1 MQYKDLKD
9 KAKKLGLRVTK
20 TVKGKRVPLSAKE
33 LRAKI
38 TMNFE
43 NSVKNA
49 QKVIRI
55 CRTVVLPTGQTP
67 QPAARVP
74 PPPPPPPPPQ
84 APPPPPGGNARA
96 KMLAELKN
104 TLKKRG
110 LNK

>member
-20 TVKGKRVPLSAKE
+20 TVKGKRVALSAKE
-33 LRAKI
+33 LRTKI

-55 CRTVVLPTGQTP
+55 CRTVVVPTTTTP
-67 QPAARVP
+67 RAPVP
-74 PPPPPPPPPQ
+74 PPPPPPRAP
-84 APPPPPGGNARA
+84 APPPPRGGNARA
-96 KMLAELKN
+96 KLMAELKN

>member
-1 MQYKDLKD
+1 MQYKDLKE
-9 KAKKLGLRVTK
+9 KAKKMGLRVTK
-20 TVKGKRVPLSAKE
+20 TMKGKRVPLSAKE

-55 CRTVVLPTGQTP
+55 CRTVVLPTSTVPSGPRAQ
-67 QPAARVP
+67 AP
-74 PPPPPPPPPQ
+74 PPPPPPPPPR
-84 APPPPPGGNARA
+84 GGNARA
-96 KMLAELKN
+96 KLMAELKN

>member
-1 MQYKDLKD
+1 MQYKDLKE
-9 KAKKLGLRVTK
+9 KAKKMGLRVTK
-20 TVKGKRVPLSAKE
+20 TMKGKRVPLSAKE

-55 CRTVVLPTGQTP
+55 CRTIVLPTAQTP
-67 QPAARVP
+67 QSGGRVP
-74 PPPPPPPPPQ
+74 PPPPPPPPR
-84 APPPPPGGNARA
+84 APAPPPGGNVRA

>member
-20 TVKGKRVPLSAKE
+20 TVKGKRVALSAKE

-55 CRTVVLPTGQTP
+55 CRTVVVPTTTVAPGP
-67 QPAARVP
+67 RVPVP
-74 PPPPPPPPPQ
+74 PPPPRAPVPPPPR
-84 APPPPPGGNARA
+84 GGNARA
-96 KMLAELKN
+96 KLMAELKN

>member
-1 MQYKDLKD
+1 MQYRDLKN

-20 TVKGKRVPLSAKE
+20 TVDGKRVKLTARE

-55 CRTVVLPTGQTP
+55 CQTVVAPVATP
-67 QPAARVP
+67 RPQGVRAP
-74 PPPPPPPPPQ
+74 PPPPPPKKPVL
-84 APPPPPGGNARA
+84 NNKRA
-96 KMLAELKN
+96 KLMAELKA
-104 TLKKRG
+104 TLAKKG
-110 LNK
+110 LRP

>member
-20 TVKGKRVPLSAKE
+20 TVGGKRVKLSAKE
-33 LRAKI
+33 LRSKI

-55 CRTVVLPTGQTP
+55 CRTVVT
-67 QPAARVP
+67 PAAQPMNRAAPRP
-74 PPPPPPPPPQ
+74 PPPPPR
-84 APPPPPGGNARA
+84 GGNARA
-96 KMLAELKN
+96 KLLAELKN

>member
-20 TVKGKRVPLSAKE
+20 TVNGKRVKLSAKE

-55 CRTVVLPTGQTP
+55 CRTVVVPTP
-67 QPAARVP
+67 QPSPRAP
-74 PPPPPPPPPQ
+74 PPPPLPPRAP
-84 APPPPPGGNARA
+84 APPPPPGGNVRA
-96 KMLAELKN
+96 KVLAELKN

>member
-1 MQYKDLKD
+1 MQYKDLKN

-20 TVKGKRVPLSAKE
+20 TVNGKRTKLTAKE

-55 CRTVVLPTGQTP
+55 CRTVVVPTTTTP
-67 QPAARVP
+67 RAPAP
-74 PPPPPPPPPQ
+74 PPPPPPPRAP
-84 APPPPPGGNARA
+84 APPPPRGGNARA
-96 KMLAELKN
+96 KLMAELKN

-110 LNK
+110 